1 MPVMSGIELAREI
14 GRRGHDVPV
23 VLTSGYSDVLAQQG
37 TQGLELLRKP
47 YSVDDLSRMLR
58 KVVHSHEKRSAAAPA
73 HWPTTLPG

>member
-1 MPVMSGIELAREI
+1 MVFSDVVMPVMSGIELAREI

-58 KVVHSHEKRSAAAPA
+58 RVATAYARSVSRKE
-73 HWPTTLPG
+73 